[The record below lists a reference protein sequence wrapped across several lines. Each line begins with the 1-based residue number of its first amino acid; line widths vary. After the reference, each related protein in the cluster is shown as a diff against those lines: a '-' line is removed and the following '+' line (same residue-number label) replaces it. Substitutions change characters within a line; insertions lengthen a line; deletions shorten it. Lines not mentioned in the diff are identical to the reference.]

1 MIKMLSAIAAA
12 LLISSFHFIISEDEV
27 INAQIV
33 DGVRV
38 YEAEGNG
45 NLYDIAVKFG
55 VSELELQKV
64 NFKDDSQVVNGEK
77 LIIPASIS
85 KEEKDLL
92 ARLVHA
98 EAKGE
103 PYEGK
108 VAVAHVV
115 LNRVEDERFPDTIQS
130 VIYEKRQFQ
139 PVDNGSINEPAD
151 NEAEKAVAEAL
162 ALEDKA
168 GESVFFFN
176 PDLTNSTWLRG
187 KTVTE
192 EIGNHRFAK

>member
-1 MIKMLSAIAAA
+1 MIKMLIAIAAA
-12 LLISSFHFIISEDEV
+12 FLISSFHFIISEDEI

-55 VSELELQKV
+55 VSESELQRI
-64 NFKDDSQVVNGEK
+64 NFKENTKVASGEK
-77 LIIPASIS
+77 LIIPASLS
-85 KEEKDLL
+85 GEEKDLL

-115 LNRVEDERFPDTIQS
+115 LNRVDDERFPDTIKS
-130 VIYEKRQFQ
+130 VIFEKRQFQ

-151 NEAEKAVAEAL
+151 KEAERAVDEAL
-162 ALEDKA
+162 ALEDES